1 MIENVSDILSLL
13 PHTPGVYIYKNTL
26 GTIIYVGKAI
36 DLKRR
41 VSQYFQR
48 DDALGPKTSSLVA
61 EIADINF
68 KTVGS
73 EIEALVLE
81 ASLIK
86 KFKPKYN
93 SQLKDDK
100 SYTYIVISS
109 DKIPYIYAAKRSHF
123 NPDSDTY
130 YGPFPN
136 GSAVR
141 NILKTLRRIF
151 PFYTRPN
158 HLPVKCLYC
167 HLGLCPG
174 PSPDIRLYRRNIR
187 RIKEILSG
195 KFLKIRNA
203 LSKELKLYAKTEQY
217 EKAAVVRDQLISL
230 EYVTA
235 GWKHLDTLYQDIVI
249 PDDKVSSGLEGLTT
263 LLQPY
268 FPSLRSLYRL
278 ECYDISNFG
287 PSFFVGAMTVFQGNG
302 LDKNEYRKF
311 KIRTKES
318 QDDQFMIREV
328 VFRRLKHYEWEYPQV
343 IVVDGGK
350 PQVSS
355 IYQIIKAF
363 PESPLNHIAVI
374 GLAKKKETIVIKNN
388 DDWVEINLPSDSN
401 SLRILQQLRDEA
413 HRFSNNYRKE
423 LMKLSR
429 TI

>member
-1 MIENVSDILSLL
+1 MNSLAKIVASL
-13 PHTPGVYIYKNTL
+13 PHTPGVYIYKNSA

-48 DDALGPKTSSLVA
+48 DDALGPKTTSLVS

-86 KFKPKYN
+86 KFLPKYN

-109 DKIPYIYAAKRSHF
+109 DKLPYIFAAKRSQF
-123 NPDSDTY
+123 NPDQDTY

-158 HLPVKCLYC
+158 HPSTRCLYC

-174 PSPDIRLYRRNIR
+174 PNPNTRTYRHNIR
-187 RIKEILSG
+187 RIKEVLSG
-195 KFLKIRNA
+195 KFLKLKNH
-203 LSKELKLYAKTEQY
+203 LSRDLKHYSHTEQY
-217 EKAAVVRDQLISL
+217 EKAAVVRDQLRSL
-230 EYVTA
+230 EYITA
-235 GWKHLDTLYQDIVI
+235 GWQHLDTLYQDIVI
-249 PDDKVSSGLEGLTT
+249 TDDKVSSALDGLVTI
-263 LLQPY
+263 LQPY
-268 FPSLRSLYRL
+268 FPFLRSLYRL
-278 ECYDISNFG
+278 ECFDISNFG
-287 PSFFVGAMTVFQGNG
+287 AKFFVGAMTVFQGSG
-302 LDKNEYRKF
+302 LDKAEYRKF
-311 KIRTKES
+311 KIRTKITP
-318 QDDQFMIREV
+318 DDQFMVREV
-328 VFRRLKHYEWEYPQV
+328 VFRRLKHYDWEYPQV
-343 IVVDGGK
+343 IIVDGGK

-355 IYQIIKAF
+355 VYEILKAF
-363 PESPLNHIAVI
+363 PESPLNRIGVV
-374 GLAKKKETIVIKNN
+374 GLAKKEETIVIKNSS
-388 DDWVEINLPSDSN
+388 DWVEINLPKDSN
-401 SLRILQQLRDEA
+401 SLKLLQQLRDEA
-413 HRFSNNYRKE
+413 HRFANSYRKE
-423 LMKLSR
+423 LMKIGRL
-429 TI
+429 